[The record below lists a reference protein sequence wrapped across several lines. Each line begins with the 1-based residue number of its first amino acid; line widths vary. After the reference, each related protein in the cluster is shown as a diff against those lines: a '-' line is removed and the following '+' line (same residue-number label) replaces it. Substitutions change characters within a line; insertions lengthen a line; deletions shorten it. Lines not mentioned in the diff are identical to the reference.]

1 MTRRFFR
8 YSATMALAVAILW
21 CLPARVAAQYE
32 AGGQGAQARA
42 GNQADAAP
50 TPRTADG
57 HPDFTGLWARGSSG
71 NSTGPDPNAPITV
84 LTKGRP
90 CAPGQAECAPGVNF
104 ERDSGVQQR
113 MTSNIPVYKP
123 EFWEKVQYLDHNGNA
138 EDPTFS
144 CAPAGVPR
152 MGAPA
157 QIFQNG
163 SQMAFLYNQGN
174 TFRVIRFG
182 PHDPINSV
190 DQTPMGDSVARWDGD
205 TLVIDTVGFS
215 DDTWLGWPGWFHSNN
230 MHVIE
235 RMTRQGNTLTWQATV
250 EDPDA
255 LLKPWTMD
263 MRRMQLNTDPKA
275 FLLPDLP
282 CSERDLQ
289 HIVTKERG

>member
-1 MTRRFFR
+1 MMRRF
-8 YSATMALAVAILW
+8 SCCAAPTMLALALVW
-21 CLPARVAAQYE
+21 CLPARTAAQY
-32 AGGQGAQARA
+32 AGGGLAQAQGA
-42 GNQADAAP
+42 NQPTGP

-57 HPDFTGLWARGSSG
+57 HPDFSGLWARGGGGSNSS
-71 NSTGPDPNAPITV
+71 GPDPSAEITV

-90 CAPGQAECAPGVNF
+90 CAPGQGECAPGVNF
-104 ERDSGVQQR
+104 ERDSGIQQR
-113 MTSNIPVYKP
+113 MTANIPFYKP

-138 EDPTFS
+138 EDPTFQ

-152 MGAPA
+152 MGPPA
-157 QIFQNG
+157 QIFQAGN
-163 SQMAFLYNQGN
+163 QMAFLYNQGN
-174 TFRVIRFG
+174 MFRIIRFG

-190 DQTPMGDSVARWDGD
+190 DQTPNGDSVAHWEGD

-230 MHVIE
+230 MHVVE

-250 EDPDA
+250 EDPDV

-263 MRRMQLNTDPKA
+263 MRRMQLNTDPKS

-282 CSERDLQ
+282 CSERDLG

>member
-1 MTRRFFR
+1 MTRRVS
-8 YSATMALAVAILW
+8 YYAAATVLAVVLVW
-21 CLPARVAAQYE
+21 CLPARTAAQY
-32 AGGQGAQARA
+32 AGGGQAQARP
-42 GNQADAAP
+42 ADQPTGA

-57 HPDFTGLWARGSSG
+57 HSDLTGLWVRGGGGSNSG
-71 NSTGPDPNAPITV
+71 GPDPSAEITV

-90 CAPGQAECAPGVNF
+90 CAPGQGECAPGVNF
-104 ERDSGVQQR
+104 ERDSGIRQR
-113 MTSNIPVYKP
+113 MTANIPMYKP
-123 EFWEKVQYLDHNGNA
+123 EFWEKVQYLDKNGNA

-152 MGAPA
+152 MGPPS
-157 QIFQNG
+157 QIFQAG

-174 TFRVIRFG
+174 TFRIIRFG

-190 DQTPMGDSVARWDGD
+190 DQTPTGDSVAHWEGD

-230 MHVIE
+230 MHVVE

-250 EDPDA
+250 EDPDV

-263 MRRMQLNTDPKA
+263 MRRLQLNTDPNA
-275 FLLPDLP
+275 FLVPDLP

-289 HIVTKERG
+289 HMVTKERG